1 MVRYLVIGLVLF
13 GVAVLYL
20 YTGYLRRKENEG
32 EGFADSVDLPK
43 IVPGGSDDRSIFA
56 PGIAFDPS
64 TELLL
69 QSTKLPAMNMEE
81 SRSNY
86 GKMTSQQC
94 YTSDMGEPLKQTRNF
109 LQRTNNY
116 VRSHPDDCSAPNHE
130 LIGTFY
136 SPFDGVGRTP
146 EKGTSV
152 PISATCL
159 R

>member
-1 MVRYLVIGLVLF
+1 MVRYLLIGLVLF
-13 GVAVLYL
+13 AIALLYL
-20 YTGYLRRKENEG
+20 YTGYLRTKEE
-32 EGFADSVDLPK
+32 EGFADLPQGSST
-43 IVPGGSDDRSIFA
+43 IVPGGSDERSAFA

-64 TELLL
+64 TELLV

-86 GKMTSQQC
+86 GKMTSQLC
-94 YTSDMGEPLKQTRNF
+94 YTSDRGEPLKQLGNY

-136 SPFDGVGRTP
+136 SPFDGVGLTP

-152 PISATCL
+152 PQSATCL